1 MTTADAQPKDG
12 NEPGNASGTQEVIEA
27 FGALSE
33 PQFQH
38 IGQLLGERLGRYK
51 DWSTHR
57 AFGPTT
63 TETAGAVCAYLRDQ
77 AITHHRETTTR
88 WSPLTGSADQPPA
101 AAAQPGRVEGR
112 AMDDYRQRGNA
123 PPRAFTAAAGT
134 GTGPDVHVLVYSH
147 RRGDDITVHHSIAQ
161 ARAALAGIAR
171 EWWHEITG
179 YDGVPPSPDGLT
191 DDQAIETYFGRQED
205 ERYQIAAARVPQP
218 VAGGQVH
225 GDADGLLAWAEGI
238 GLGSGQL
245 DELIH
250 DAVSKQASE
259 INNGGLAA
267 QIQFLAGTYGAGGA
281 RSLLGGV
288 AVPAAA
294 PGTAEAGVAA
304 HDGIR
309 PGGAGHD
316 SREG

>member
-1 MTTADAQPKDG
+1 
-12 NEPGNASGTQEVIEA
+12 
-27 FGALSE
+27 
-33 PQFQH
+33 
-38 IGQLLGERLGRYK
+38 
-51 DWSTHR
+51 
-57 AFGPTT
+57 
-63 TETAGAVCAYLRDQ
+63 
-77 AITHHRETTTR
+77 
-88 WSPLTGSADQPPA
+88 
-101 AAAQPGRVEGR
+101 
-112 AMDDYRQRGNA
+112 
-123 PPRAFTAAAGT
+123 
-134 GTGPDVHVLVYSH
+134 
-147 RRGDDITVHHSIAQ
+147 
-161 ARAALAGIAR
+161 
-171 EWWHEITG
+171 
-179 YDGVPPSPDGLT
+179 
-191 DDQAIETYFGRQED
+191 
-205 ERYQIAAARVPQP
+205 
-218 VAGGQVH
+218 VAGGKVH
-225 GDADGLLAWAEGI
+225 GDADGLLAWAERI

-281 RSLLGGV
+281 RSLLGGA